1 MCMSKFAPL
10 HIISCYSFLK
20 SGLTIKKIARSIEK
34 QGYFGAGIADFGSMY
49 GIPEFVH
56 AMEDIKKPYL
66 VGINITIDE
75 TNLCLYVLNEE
86 GYHHLININT
96 AIQKNELTL
105 ATLSKNCGG
114 LACVM
119 ETNYGTFKERFSA
132 LEKIDTTF
140 TKWLNEYS
148 KLFEPSFYLGIEVVD
163 LASKTMMEKVRTF
176 AKEYNYQ
183 CLAFPRL
190 RYEKKDDAIVLK
202 IVSAIGEGT
211 FIKEKKAFGYEY
223 FMAEADYHKIYSENE
238 IGATN
243 DLIKQSQF
251 AFMQKRGE
259 MLHFSSRNCDEE
271 LKEMA
276 YEKLKK
282 LNLDAKSEYVE
293 RLDYELSTISSM
305 GYSDYFLLVQ
315 DYVNWAKREGILV
328 GAGRGSSAGSLVS
341 YLLNITE
348 VDPIFYRLQFERFL
362 NPARKS
368 MPDIDVD
375 FMDIKREDVIQYMRD
390 KYGRNKVSTIVTF
403 QTILARQ
410 AIRDIGRVYQ
420 YPERHIVLLSK
431 AISNPR
437 YSLGQAYKYLPEF
450 QKTIDSDPYFKEF
463 VSLAGK
469 IEGLPRQSGQHAA
482 GIILNNTPIENSIPV
497 SIDFNDNYISQYEAE
512 YLEEQGF
519 LKMDFLGIR
528 NLTTVSVCVDLINSH
543 YPDIHLDK
551 MKLPYDSPEIFDLIS
566 SGHTIGL
573 FQIETAVMR
582 RGIQTLRPNSFE
594 DVVAL
599 IALNRPGPMP
609 YVRNYALRRDGKEKI
624 VYLSEDLKDILA
636 PTYGIIVYQEQINQ
650 IASVMAGL
658 SPAEAD
664 SFRRAVSKK
673 DKAILLSLGKQFI
686 EGSIKTGHSEA
697 VSKEVFNDILK
708 FADYGFNRSHSVV
721 YAVLAC
727 RMAWLKAHYPLEF
740 YVALLETSLSAND
753 SKFIDN
759 IAEMRAM
766 GIKILPPDINESQM
780 AFSINNKSLLFPL
793 TSISG
798 INDLMAETIIQERK
812 NGPYKDIFDF
822 VTRLY
827 QNKISE
833 SQVLKLI
840 NAGAFDKL
848 HNSRASLR
856 NTIKAALQYAQL
868 ISDDNGQLNLG
879 IAAIA
884 PPDIMVEQD
893 DPLENLDLEYDT
905 IGVML
910 SSNVLDYKKD
920 LLKAKNVVPIN
931 ELVEH
936 NEVNIA
942 GIVKVKKVIKTKKG
956 SSMAFVK
963 IFDQTGDIEMTVFPN
978 LFAEVAFLL
987 EKNNIILVKGRYE
1000 VKNDESSFI
1009 AETIE
1014 NLEN

>member
-1 MCMSKFAPL
+1 MSKFAPI
-10 HIISCYSFLK
+10 HIISSYSFLK
-20 SGLTIKKIARSIEK
+20 SGLTMRKIARSVEK
-34 QGYFGAGIADFGSMY
+34 QGYFGAGLADFDCMY

-56 AMEDIKKPYL
+56 AMEEIKKPFI
-66 VGINITIDE
+66 VGLNIAIDGA
-75 TNLCLYVLNEE
+75 NLSLYALDEV

-96 AIQKNELTL
+96 AIQKNQLSL
-105 ATLSKNCGG
+105 AALGDNSKG

-119 ETNYGTFKERFSA
+119 EANHGAFFERFSA
-132 LEKIDTTF
+132 LEKVDTAF

-148 KLFEPSFYLGIEVVD
+148 KFFDRRFYLGLEVVD
-163 LASKTMMEKVRTF
+163 LVSKTNMNKVREF
-176 AKEYNYQ
+176 AKNYSYR
-183 CLAFPRL
+183 CVAFPRI

-202 IVSAIGEGT
+202 IVSAIAEGG
-211 FIKEKKAFGYEY
+211 FIKEKKAEGYEC
-223 FMAEADYHKIYSENE
+223 FMPEADYHKLYQETEIDVTNE
-238 IGATN
+238 
-243 DLIKQSQF
+243 LIQKSTF
-251 AFMQKRGE
+251 AFMKKRGE
-259 MLHFSSRNCDEE
+259 MLHFSSRNSDEQ
-271 LKEMA
+271 LKEIA
-276 YEKLKK
+276 WNKLK
-282 LNLDAKSEYVE
+282 EY
-293 RLDYELSTISSM
+293 RLDNNQPYIDRLSYELTTISSM

-315 DYVNWAKREGILV
+315 DYVNWAKKQGILV
-328 GAGRGSSAGSLVS
+328 GAGRGSAAGSLVS

-375 FMDIKREDVIQYMRD
+375 FMDIKREEVIQYMRD
-390 KYGRNKVSTIVTF
+390 KYGRDKVSTIVTF

-410 AIRDIGRVYQ
+410 ALRDIGRVYQ

-437 YSLGQAYKYLPEF
+437 YSLGQAYKNLPEF
-450 QKTIDSDPYFKEF
+450 QKIVDSDPYFKEY

-528 NLTTVSVCVDLINSH
+528 NLTTVSVCVDLIDVH
-543 YPDIHLDK
+543 YPDLHLDK
-551 MKLPYDSPEIFDLIS
+551 TKIPYDTPEIFSLIS

-573 FQIETAVMR
+573 FQIETSVMR
-582 RGIQTLRPNSFE
+582 KGIQTLKPSCFE

-609 YVRNYALRRDGKEKI
+609 YVKNYANRRDGKEKI

-658 SPAEAD
+658 SPSEAD
-664 SFRRAVSKK
+664 LFRRAVSKK

-686 EGSIKTGHSEA
+686 EGSIKNHHSES
-697 VSKEVFNDILK
+697 VSKEVFDDILK

-766 GIKILPPDINESQM
+766 GIKILPPNINESQM
-780 AFSINNKSLLFPL
+780 AFSINNKALLFPL
-793 TSISG
+793 TSING
-798 INDLMAETIIQERK
+798 INDLTAASIIKERE
-812 NGPYKDIFDF
+812 NGPFKDFFDF
-822 VTRLY
+822 VTRLFAS
-827 QNKISE
+827 KISE
-833 SQVLKLI
+833 NQVLKLI
-840 NAGAFDKL
+840 NAGAFDSL
-848 HNSRASLR
+848 YGSRASLR
-856 NTIKAALQYAQL
+856 NTIKAAMQYSEL
-868 ISDDNGQLNLG
+868 VHDDNGQLSIG
-879 IAAIA
+879 IASIA
-884 PPDIMVEQD
+884 PPEMIEDQD
-893 DPLENLDLEYDT
+893 DPIENLDLEYDA

-910 SSNVLDYKKD
+910 SSNILDYKQD
-920 LLKAKNVVPIN
+920 LLKAKNVVSIGEIP
-931 ELVEH
+931 EH
-936 NEVNIA
+936 VNVSIA
-942 GIVKVKKVIKTKKG
+942 GIVKIKKVIKTKKG

-963 IFDQTGDIEMTVFPN
+963 IFDQTGDIEVTVFPQ
-978 LFAEVAFLL
+978 LFAEKAQLL
-987 EKNNIILVKGRYE
+987 EKNNIVLIKGKYE
-1000 VKNDESSFI
+1000 VRNDESGFI
-1009 AETIE
+1009 AEDIE
-1014 NLEN
+1014 NLEG

>member
-1 MCMSKFAPL
+1 MSKFAPI

-20 SGLTIKKIARSIEK
+20 SGLTIKKIVRSIDK
-34 QGYFGAGIADFGSMY
+34 QGYSGAGISDFDGMY
-49 GIPEFVH
+49 GVPEFVH
-56 AMEDIKKPYL
+56 AMEEVKKPYL
-66 VGINITIDE
+66 IGLNITIE
-75 TNLCLYVLNEE
+75 GANLSLYVLNEE

-96 AIQKNELTL
+96 ASQKDELNLDTL
-105 ATLSKNCGG
+105 QSNSGG
-114 LACVM
+114 LACVI
-119 ETNYGTFKERFSA
+119 ETNHGAFQEKFSL
-132 LEKIDTTF
+132 LEKVDTNF
-140 TKWLNEYS
+140 TKWLSEFA
-148 KLFEPSFYLGIEVVD
+148 KPFGERFYLGIEIVD
-163 LASKTMMEKVRTF
+163 KSSKAMMDKVRQF
-176 AKEYNYQ
+176 AKDYSYR
-183 CLAFPRL
+183 CIAFPRV

-202 IVSAIGEGT
+202 IVSAISEGIN
-211 FIKEKKAFGYEY
+211 IKEKKAEGYEY
-223 FMAEADYHKIYSENE
+223 FMAETAYHKIYSEDE
-238 IGATN
+238 IEATFT
-243 DLIKQSQF
+243 LLKQSEF
-251 AFMQKRGE
+251 SFMQKRGE
-259 MLHFSSRNCDEE
+259 MLHYSGRDADEE

-276 YEKLKK
+276 FAKLKSLSLDNK
-282 LNLDAKSEYVE
+282 LEYFE
-293 RLDYELSTISSM
+293 RLNYELSTISSM

-315 DYVNWAKREGILV
+315 DYVNWAKNQGILV

-348 VDPIFYRLQFERFL
+348 VDPIHYRLQFERFL

-390 KYGRNKVSTIVTF
+390 KYGHNKVSTIVTF
-403 QTILARQ
+403 QSILARQ

-450 QKTIDSDPYFKEF
+450 QKLVDSDAYFKEF

-482 GIILNNTPIENSIPV
+482 GIILNNTPIGDSIPV

-528 NLTTVSVCVDLINSH
+528 NLTTVSVCVDLINTH
-543 YPDIHLDK
+543 YPDVHLDK
-551 MKLPYDSPEIFDLIS
+551 MNIPYDTPEIFGLIN

-582 RGIQTLRPNSFE
+582 RGIQTLKPSCFE

-599 IALNRPGPMP
+599 IALNRPGPMA
-609 YVRNYALRRDGKEKI
+609 YLKNYALRRDGKEEI
-624 VYLSEDLKDILA
+624 VYLSDDLKDILA

-664 SFRRAVSKK
+664 NFRRAVSKK
-673 DKAILLSLGKQFI
+673 DKAVLLSLGKEFI

-697 VSKEVFNDILK
+697 VSKAVFNDIMK

-727 RMAWLKAHYPLEF
+727 RMAWLKARYPLEF
-740 YVALLETSLSAND
+740 YVALLETSMSAND
-753 SKFIDN
+753 TKFIEN
-759 IAEMRAM
+759 ISEMKAL
-766 GIKILPPDINESQM
+766 GIKILPPDINESEM
-780 AFSINNKSLLFPL
+780 SFSINEKSLLFPL
-793 TSISG
+793 NSISG
-798 INDLMAETIIQERK
+798 INDLLAEAIIQERV
-812 NGPYKDIFDF
+812 NGPYKDFFDF
-822 VTRLY
+822 VVRLFPS
-827 QNKISE
+827 KITE
-833 SQVLKLI
+833 TQVLKLI
-840 NAGAFDKL
+840 NAGAFDNIYK
-848 HNSRASLR
+848 SRASLR
-856 NTIKAALQYAQL
+856 NTAKAALQYAQL
-868 ISDDNGQLNLG
+868 VSDDDGQLNLG

-884 PPDIMVEQD
+884 PPEIMEEND
-893 DPLENLDLEYDT
+893 DPIENLDLEYET

-910 SSNVLDYKKD
+910 SSNILDYKKD
-920 LLKAKNVVPIN
+920 LLQAKNIVPISDLA
-931 ELVEH
+931 EG
-936 NEVNIA
+936 NEVNIV
-942 GIVKVKKVIKTKKG
+942 GIVKVKKVVKTKKG
-956 SSMAFVK
+956 ASMAFVRV
-963 IFDQTGDIEMTVFPN
+963 FDQSGDIEVTIFPK
-978 LFAEVAFLL
+978 LFAEKSALL
-987 EKNNIILVKGRYE
+987 EKNNIIVIKGRYE
-1000 VKNDESSFI
+1000 VRNDESSFL
-1009 AETIE
+1009 AENIE